1 MREMEKVKETERMGD
16 GRNGRMRVR
25 ERKEA
30 VIEDKE
36 MEEQVDTRGKLRME
50 AAEGM
55 GERRNRSM
63 RGRGNK
69 R

>member
-1 MREMEKVKETERMGD
+1 MREMEKVKETKRMGD

-25 ERKEA
+25 ERKEE

-36 MEEQVDTRGKLRME
+36 MEEQVDTRGTERME
-50 AAEGM
+50 AAEGT